1 MSGKVS
7 AHAQMTFDSMFD
19 FYFGY
24 WVVAPSRGCCTSVVE
39 TWSISLRVSAHIFTL
54 TDSKLPPNTRW
65 TAWKAMEN
73 WKICS
78 LVVHAA
84 PIWYPSPGRRQIFSP
99 FDASSLRCCWRN
111 CKMDQF
117 WDIFRSLEGESKHF
131 CVLCTFRRWRKWRT
145 WKCSI
150 FFFEMV
156 EHHQKSMW
164 SRVRC
169 VVFQNEWESRMKM
182 LKIGAQL
189 EQSKF
194 IVWTLPNIFGF

>member
-1 MSGKVS
+1 
-7 AHAQMTFDSMFD
+7 MTFDSMFD

-150 FFFEMV
+150 FFRDGGTSSKIHV
-156 EHHQKSMW
+156 KSG
-164 SRVRC
+164 SLCCVSKRVRIA
-169 VVFQNEWESRMKM
+169 NENAV
-182 LKIGAQL
+182 KIGAQL